1 MTNIYFESV
10 LMAWSSIISNKMRSL
25 LTMLGII
32 IGVAAV
38 IALMSIG
45 YGVQSSIES
54 NISSLGT
61 NTITITPG
69 TGRKPGI
76 RPAAGSMQT
85 LTYKDYEAIKNL
97 PNISYAA
104 PLVNTSYVVVNGNKN
119 WTTRIYGCTEDYAK
133 LSDLNVS
140 EGRFWTAREYNER
153 ARVAVIGQT
162 VATSLFGEESP
173 IGQKIRI
180 NGDPFTVIGLLEAK
194 GYSFMDQDDRIL
206 IPFTTVQERMLHITY
221 VNNIAISSENSSD
234 LSQIETDVTNLLR
247 LRHHIATGADDD
259 FSIQNSQDLL
269 KTMES
274 TTRTLTIFL
283 GSIAAISLLVGGIG
297 IMNIMLV
304 SVTER
309 TKEIGIRKALGA
321 TYEMIIVQF
330 LIESVTVSVAGGL
343 IGVILGIIISKIIPY
358 VSTLTTVLTVTPILG
373 SFLFS
378 VLIGLIFGI
387 YPAQKAA
394 KLNPIDALH
403 YRTDYFFIMSDMLKF
418 YRDQH

>member
-297 IMNIMLV
+297 IMNIMFV

-403 YRTDYFFIMSDMLKF
+403 YE
-418 YRDQH
+418 

>member
-10 LMAWSSIISNKMRSL
+10 LMAFSSIVSNKMRSL

-45 YGVQSSIES
+45 YGVQASIES
-54 NISSLGT
+54 NISSLGS
-61 NTITITPG
+61 NTITIIPG
-69 TGRKPGI
+69 TGRKPGV
-76 RPAAGSMQT
+76 RPAAGSMQS

-97 PNISYAA
+97 PNVSAAA
-104 PLVNTSYVVVNGNKN
+104 PIVRNSYVVVSGNKN
-119 WTTRIYGCTEDYAK
+119 WTTTVYGVTAEYEK
-133 LSDLNVS
+133 ISDLSVS
-140 EGRFWTAREYNER
+140 EGRFWTDQEFKARE
-153 ARVAVIGQT
+153 RVAVIGKT
-162 VATSLFGEESP
+162 VATGLFGDESP
-173 IGQKIRI
+173 VGQKIRI
-180 NGDPFTVIGLLEAK
+180 NGNPFTVIGVLAEK
-194 GYSFMDQDDRIL
+194 GYTFMDQDDRIL
-206 IPFTTVQERMLHITY
+206 CPFTTVQERMMHITY
-221 VNNIAISSENSSD
+221 VNNIVLTSD
-234 LSQIETDVTNLLR
+234 DSKNLSQIETDVTNLLR
-247 LRHHIATGADDD
+247 TRHRIATGGDDD
-259 FSIQNSQDLL
+259 FSIQNSQDIL

-274 TTRTLTIFL
+274 TTQTLTIFL

-321 TYEMIIVQF
+321 TYHMIVVQF

-343 IGVILGIIISKIIPY
+343 IGVITGIIIAKAIP
-358 VSTLTTVLTVTPILG
+358 SLINMQTLITVTPIVG

-378 VLIGLIFGI
+378 VIIGLVFGL

-403 YRTDYFFIMSDMLKF
+403 YE
-418 YRDQH
+418 

>member
-1 MTNIYFESV
+1 MTYIYMESV
-10 LMAWSSIISNKMRSL
+10 IMAWGSITSNKMRSL

-45 YGVQSSIES
+45 YGVQSKIES
-54 NISSLGT
+54 NISSLGS

-69 TGRKPGI
+69 TGRNPGV

-85 LTYKDYEAIKNL
+85 LTYKDYLAVRNL
-97 PNISYAA
+97 PNIKYAA
-104 PLVNTSYVVVNGNKN
+104 PLVSTSYLVVSGNKN
-119 WTTRIYGCTEDYAK
+119 WTTRIYGCTEDYAT
-133 LSDLNVS
+133 LSSLDVQ
-140 EGRFWTAREYNER
+140 EGRFWTEKEYN
-153 ARVAVIGQT
+153 ARSRVCVIGKT
-162 VATSLFGEESP
+162 VATGLFGNESP
-173 IGQKIRI
+173 IGQKVRI
-180 NGDPFTVIGLLEAK
+180 NGDPFTVIGLLSEK

-221 VNNIAISSENSSD
+221 VNNIVISADNPDD
-234 LSQIETDVTNLLR
+234 LTQIESDVTNLLR
-247 LRHHIATGADDD
+247 TRHRIQTGKEDD
-259 FSIQNSQDLL
+259 FSIQNSQDLME
-269 KTMES
+269 TMKS
-274 TTRTLTIFL
+274 TTQTLTVFL

-321 TYEMIIVQF
+321 TYSMIVIQF
-330 LIESVTVSVAGGL
+330 LIESVMVSIAGGI
-343 IGVILGIIISKIIPY
+343 IGVILGIGISKLIPM
-358 VSTLTTVLTVTPILG
+358 VSSLDTVLSITPMIG

-378 VLIGLIFGI
+378 VFIGLVFGL

-403 YRTDYFFIMSDMLKF
+403 YE
-418 YRDQH
+418 

>member
-343 IGVILGIIISKIIPY
+343 IGVILGIIISY
-358 VSTLTTVLTVTPILG
+358 SLCLLV
-373 SFLFS
+373 
-378 VLIGLIFGI
+378 
-387 YPAQKAA
+387 
-394 KLNPIDALH
+394 
-403 YRTDYFFIMSDMLKF
+403 
-418 YRDQH
+418 

>member
-104 PLVNTSYVVVNGNKN
+104 PLVNTSYVVVNGNKK

-403 YRTDYFFIMSDMLKF
+403 YE
-418 YRDQH
+418 

>member
-1 MTNIYFESV
+1 MTNIYIESIF
-10 LMAWSSIISNKMRSL
+10 MAWGSILSNKMRSL

-45 YGVQSSIES
+45 YGVQSDIEN
-54 NISSLGT
+54 NISSLGS
-61 NTITITPG
+61 NTITVTPG

-85 LTYKDYEAIKNL
+85 LTYKDYLAIRNL

-104 PLVNTSYVVVNGNKN
+104 PLVNTSYLVVNGNKN
-119 WTTRIYGCTEDYAK
+119 WTTRIYGCTEDYAT
-133 LSDLNVS
+133 LSSLSVS
-140 EGRFWTAREYNER
+140 EGRFWTDKEYNAR
-153 ARVAVIGQT
+153 ARVCIIGKT

-173 IGQKIRI
+173 IGQKVRI
-180 NGDPFTVIGLLEAK
+180 NGNPFTVIGELEEK

-206 IPFTTVQERMLHITY
+206 IPFTTVQERMMHITY
-221 VNNIAISSENSSD
+221 VNNIVISSDNADD
-234 LSQIETDVTNLLR
+234 LSQIESDVTNLLR
-247 LRHHIATGADDD
+247 TRHRIQTGKEDD
-259 FSIQNSQDLL
+259 FSIQNSQDLME
-269 KTMES
+269 TMKS
-274 TTRTLTIFL
+274 TTQTLTIFL

-309 TKEIGIRKALGA
+309 TREIGIRKALGA
-321 TYEMIIVQF
+321 TYNMIIIQF
-330 LIESVTVSVAGGL
+330 LIESVTVSVAGGI
-343 IGVILGIIISKIIPY
+343 IGVLFGIAISKIIPL
-358 VSTLTTVLTVTPILG
+358 VSTLTTVLSITPILG

-378 VLIGLIFGI
+378 VFIGLVFGL

-394 KLNPIDALH
+394 RLNPIDALH
-403 YRTDYFFIMSDMLKF
+403 YE
-418 YRDQH
+418 